1 VSFGFTTLVR
11 VPALLLIF
19 LPLVFRLGLC
29 AGQVRFSSRSVL
41 FLAGLRTD
49 FLSAPVRFDF
59 LSRALKS
66 GLAVGADFSAWFL
79 FAVSMPEI

>member
-59 LSRALKS
+59 LSR
-66 GLAVGADFSAWFL
+66 VGADFSAWFL